1 MTLQSIARR
10 LAAAMFI
17 NAADYKLIKKIVHTT
32 VAVAIVAVPSLG
44 NAQRGPGGPS
54 GDMPRFLEEGP
65 KVGERL
71 PDLTIVDDMGMPVS
85 IREITKESYSVLVL
99 GCLT

>member
-1 MTLQSIARR
+1 
-10 LAAAMFI
+10 MFI
-17 NAADYKLIKKIVHTT
+17 NAANYNVIKKIVHTT
-32 VAVAIVAVPSLG
+32 VAVAIVAAPSLG
-44 NAQRGPGGPS
+44 NAQQGQRGPGGPS
-54 GDMPRFLEEGP
+54 GDMPRFLDEGP